1 MKGFSFPLRKQA
13 AIASQG
19 MVTSNHLLG
28 SLAGVEILSVGGNA
42 VDAAVATLCALT
54 VVEPMM
60 VSIFGCGFIVLRL
73 NDSDEIVTIDNMG
86 VAPKA
91 ATEQLYEPL
100 PWNPGQ
106 DLFETINRRNKVG
119 HLSVAVPGSM
129 KAWEHL
135 IRRYGRLSLD
145 EVMQPAIRYAHTGF
159 KASPYLT
166 WCITSCQSD
175 LARYPASAAVF
186 LPEGRPP
193 KPGQLIKRRDYA
205 TTLETIAEKGSDV
218 LYHGDLA
225 RAVIDDIQEQGGIMT
240 MNDLD
245 RYRILYRAPVRGIY
259 RDRYEI
265 FSIAPVSS
273 GGTHLIQMLN
283 MLESF
288 DLSSLGFGSPQ
299 HLHLLTEILK
309 IAFADRQQYMG
320 DPALVHVPAK
330 GLINKRYALTRIK
343 QLNFGQAQTF
353 HPGDPFLYESNTQNT
368 THMCVV
374 DADRNI
380 VSATQSLNQLFGSR
394 VTTPGTGM
402 LLNNYMALFDPRPGQ
417 ANSISGN
424 KRILSSN
431 APCIVLQDGSPFL
444 CLGTPG
450 GTRIFAA
457 VCQGIINV
465 IDFNMTIQEA
475 VEAPRIWTMGIENT
489 PGAKLNMEPGFPTAT
504 YDGLS
509 ERGHE
514 ILRVPR
520 IAGGMNGII
529 INQNTR
535 YLHGGACWRADGVPL
550 GFSGGHAHPYWD
562 NALNP

>member
-1 MKGFSFPLRKQA
+1 MTGFSFVLRKQEA
-13 AIASQG
+13 VASNG

-28 SLAGVEILSVGGNA
+28 SLAGVEILSQGGNA

-60 VSIFGCGFIVLRL
+60 VSIFGCGFMVLRL
-73 NDSDEIVTIDNMG
+73 NESNEIVTIDNMG
-86 VAPKA
+86 VAPEA
-91 ATEQLYEPL
+91 ATEQLYAPL
-100 PWNPGQ
+100 PWKPGQ
-106 DLFETINRRNKVG
+106 DLFETVDRRNTVG

-129 KAWEHL
+129 KAWDHVVQ
-135 IRRYGRLSLD
+135 RYGRLSLD
-145 EVMQPAIRYAHTGF
+145 EVMQPAIRYAHDGF
-159 KASPYLT
+159 KASPYLI
-166 WCITSCQSD
+166 WCITSCRPD
-175 LARYPASAAVF
+175 LSRYLASAAVF
-186 LPEGRPP
+186 LPDGKPP
-193 KPGQLIKRRDYA
+193 KPGQLIRRLDYA
-205 TTLETIAEKGSDV
+205 KTLETIAEKGSDV

-225 RAVIDDIQEQGGIMT
+225 RAVINDIQEQGGIMT
-240 MNDLD
+240 MSDLN
-245 RYRILYRAPVRGIY
+245 RYQFMYREPARGIY

-265 FSIAPVSS
+265 ISMAPVSS
-273 GGTHLIQMLN
+273 GGIHLIQMLN

-288 DLSSLGFGSPQ
+288 DVSSLGFGSP
-299 HLHLLTEILK
+299 HYLHLLAEILK
-309 IAFADRQQYMG
+309 LVFADRQQYMG
-320 DPALVHVPAK
+320 DPALVPVPAR
-330 GLINKRYALTRIK
+330 GLINKRYALTRLK
-343 QLNFGQAQTF
+343 QLNLKQAQIF

-374 DADRNI
+374 DAERNI

-417 ANSISGN
+417 ANSVSGN

-431 APCIVLQDGSPFL
+431 APCIVLRDDAPFL

-457 VCQGIINV
+457 VCQGLVNV

-475 VEAPRIWTMGIENT
+475 VEAPRIWTMGLQNT
-489 PGAKLNMEPGFPTAT
+489 PGEKLNIESGFPSAA
-504 YDGLS
+504 YDGLR

-514 ILRVPR
+514 LLRVPR

-529 INQNTR
+529 INQNTGQ
-535 YLHGGACWRADGVPL
+535 LHGGACWRADGAPL
-550 GFSGGHAHPYWD
+550 GFSGGAAHLYWD
-562 NALNP
+562 K